1 MKYRFFFV
9 VTALAGLL
17 ATRPGAAQEEFPFE
31 IFGRYLEPL
40 VAQIGMP
47 GVSAAIVQ
55 TDPLHPTAAPIVHKY
70 NVGYADVEKKI
81 PAAFDTPYAIGG
93 VTQAMTGVLHGVC
106 IDRFTTAVFDIDK
119 LNMRLFVPSFPFAET
134 SVRQVLAH
142 SSDGRFHYDPQL
154 FAQLTPVVESS
165 RCLNKP
171 FRQAIAAE
179 VLDRTPGG
187 MLRSVPGMDLNRP
200 GSEAARALFDDARL
214 QRYQSVLDELAVPY
228 RIDSKGRATRSE
240 YPSYGLDAASGMVS
254 TVEDLV
260 NFETQLD
267 RRDGV
272 PFSAS
277 TLDQMWSNQAFN
289 LPAGNG
295 TTVRV
300 VMPTGLGWFVTNDS
314 GQPVIWTFGHIPD
327 AASALIVKI
336 STRET
341 SSLLPKKN
349 LTLIMLAN
357 SGGLAKG
364 YDLENAN
371 VTSSPFVKVFLRLF
385 I

>member
-1 MKYRFFFV
+1 MKYRLFFV
-9 VTALAGLL
+9 VTAVAAVL
-17 ATRPGAAQEEFPFE
+17 ATGRGVAQEEFPFE

-40 VAQIGMP
+40 VQQIGMP
-47 GVSAAIVQ
+47 GVSAAILQDGV
-55 TDPLHPTAAPIVHKY
+55 VVRKY
-70 NVGYADVEKKI
+70 NVGYADVERKI

-119 LNMRLFVPSFPFAET
+119 LNMRQFVPSFPFAET

-142 SSDGRFHYDPQL
+142 SSDGHFHYDPQL
-154 FAQLTPVVESS
+154 FAQLTPVVESA

-171 FRQAIAAE
+171 FRKAMAAE
-179 VLDRTPGG
+179 VLDRIPGG
-187 MLRSVPGMDLNRP
+187 MTRSVPGMDLNLP
-200 GSEAARALFDDARL
+200 GGDAARALFDDATIR
-214 QRYQSVLDELAVPY
+214 RYQAVLNDLAVPY
-228 RIDSKGRATRSE
+228 RIDSKGKATRSE

-254 TVEDLV
+254 TVEDLA
-260 NFETQLD
+260 NFEKQLD
-267 RRDGV
+267 KRDGV

-277 TLDQMWSNQAFN
+277 TLDQMWSNQSFDLTA
-289 LPAGNG
+289 ANG
-295 TTVRV
+295 TPIRLVT
-300 VMPTGLGWFVTNDS
+300 PTGLGWFVTSDS
-314 GQPVIWTFGHIPD
+314 GQPVIWTFGHITD
-327 AASALIVKI
+327 ASSALIVKM
-336 STRET
+336 
-341 SSLLPKKN
+341 PKKK

>member
-1 MKYRFFFV
+1 MKYRLFFV
-9 VTALAGLL
+9 CTALAALL
-17 ATRPGAAQEEFPFE
+17 ATGRGAAQEAFPFE
-31 IFGRYLEPL
+31 IFGRYLDPL

-47 GVSAAIVQ
+47 GVSAAIIQ
-55 TDPLHPTAAPIVHKY
+55 TDPNHPQAAPIVHRY

-81 PAAFDTPYAIGG
+81 QTAFDTPYAIGG

-106 IDRFTTAVFDIDK
+106 IDRFTTAQFDIDK
-119 LNMRLFVPSFPFAET
+119 LNMRLFVPSFPYAET

-142 SSDGRFHYDPQL
+142 SSDGHFHYDPLL
-154 FAQLTPVVESS
+154 FAQLTPVVESA

-179 VLDRTPGG
+179 VLDRIPGG
-187 MLRSVPGMDLNRP
+187 MQRSVPGMDLNRP
-200 GSEAARALFDDARL
+200 GSEAARALFDDATL
-214 QRYQSVLDELAVPY
+214 QRYQAVLADLAVPY
-228 RIDSKGRATRSE
+228 KIDSRGRATRSE

-277 TLDQMWSNQAFN
+277 TLDKMWSNQAFD
-289 LPAGNG
+289 LPAANG
-295 TTVRV
+295 STVRLV
-300 VMPTGLGWFVTNDS
+300 TPTGLGWFVTNES
-314 GQPVIWTFGHIPD
+314 GQPVIWTFGHIVD
-327 AASALIVKI
+327 ASSALIVKMP
-336 STRET
+336 R
-341 SSLLPKKN
+341 KN